1 MTRTLIALCG
11 VAVASTAM
19 AQETRSAVATE
30 TGTIR
35 IDGPRGPS
43 GGDRFFNVQGTGS
56 GGGTFDSY
64 GVARWNLSAVRAEF
78 DALFPGGWQVTGLAL
93 ELTQDNAGFTRDG
106 FVAVYYSTDDTA
118 DIKTALSDLFF
129 PFFDPTT
136 GDSQLALGDPNPFLQ
151 FLFFE
156 TMTGDVDRYDQAGG
170 PGGASEALNLID
182 GLKSDIENEDLLT
195 LVFTDDLDPGVAATF
210 RGQEAF
216 EGREG
221 PKLFITVEG
230 DGGTGC
236 RADLDGDGV
245 LTIFDFLQFQNLFD
259 AGDLTAD
266 FDGDGSLTIFDFLAF
281 QNEFDAGC

>member
-1 MTRTLIALCG
+1 MTRILIALCG
-11 VAVASTAM
+11 AAIASTAM
-19 AQETRSAVATE
+19 AQETLSAVATQ

-35 IDGPRGPS
+35 PDGPRGPS
-43 GGDRFFNVQGTGS
+43 GGDRFFNIQGTAS

-64 GVARWNLSAVRAEF
+64 GVARWDLSSVRAEF
-78 DALFPGGWQVTGLAL
+78 DSLFPGGWEVTGLAL
-93 ELTQDNAGFTRDG
+93 ELTQDNAAFTNDG
-106 FVAVYYSTDDTA
+106 FLAMYYSIDDTA

-129 PFFDPTT
+129 PFFDMGTP
-136 GDSQLALGDPNPFLQ
+136 QLELGDPDPILS

-156 TMTGDVDRYDQAGG
+156 TASGDIDRFDQAGG
-170 PGGASEALNLID
+170 PGGSGEALDLID
-182 GLKSDIENEDLLT
+182 AVKADIESEDTLT
-195 LVFTDDLDPGVAATF
+195 FVFIDDIDPNVSATY
-210 RGQEAF
+210 RGQEPF

-221 PKLFITVEG
+221 PKLFITADG
-230 DGGTGC
+230 DTTGGC

>member
-1 MTRTLIALCG
+1 MTKTIIALCG
-11 VAVASTAM
+11 IAVTSTAV
-19 AQETRSAVATE
+19 AQETLSAVANP

-35 IDGPRGPS
+35 IDGPRGGS
-43 GGDRFFNVQGTGS
+43 GGDRFFNVQGTVS

-64 GVARWNLSAVRAEF
+64 GVARWDLSGVRAEF
-78 DALFPGGWQVTGLAL
+78 DTLFPGGWEVTGLAL
-93 ELTQDNAGFTRDG
+93 EMTQDNAAFSNDG
-106 FVAVYYSTDDTA
+106 FVAVYYSVDDTA

-129 PFFDPTT
+129 PFFDM
-136 GDSQLALGDPNPFLQ
+136 GDPQLELGDPDPILSFLY
-151 FLFFE
+151 FE
-156 TMTGDVDRYDQAGG
+156 TATGDIDRYDQAGG
-170 PGGASEALNLID
+170 PGGASEALELID
-182 GLKSDIENEDLLT
+182 ALKADIETDDFLT
-195 LVFTDDLDPGVAATF
+195 LVFVDDMDDNVSATY
-210 RGQEAF
+210 RGQDPF

-221 PKLFITVEG
+221 PKLFITAEG

-236 RADLDGDGV
+236 RADLDGDGS

>member
-1 MTRTLIALCG
+1 MTRPLIALCG
-11 VAVASTAM
+11 IALSSAAL
-19 AQETRSAVATE
+19 AQETRSAVATQ

-35 IDGPRGPS
+35 IDGPRGPTS
-43 GGDRFFNVQGTGS
+43 GDRFFNIQGTGS

-64 GVARWNLSAVRAEF
+64 GVARWDLSVVRDEF
-78 DALFPGGWQVTGLAL
+78 DTLFPGGWEVTGLAL
-93 ELTQDNAGFTRDG
+93 EMTQDNAAFTADG
-106 FVAVYYSTDDTA
+106 FLAVYYSTDDTA

-136 GDSQLALGDPNPFLQ
+136 GDPQLALGDPSPILQ
-151 FLFFE
+151 YLFFA
-156 TMTGDVDRYDQAGG
+156 TMTGDIDRYDQAGG

-182 GLKSDIENEDLLT
+182 VLKADIESEDLLT
-195 LVFTDDLDPGVAATF
+195 LVFTDDMDPGVSATY
-210 RGQEAF
+210 RGQDAF

-236 RADLDGDGV
+236 RADLDMDGV

-259 AGDLTAD
+259 AGDLIAD
-266 FDGDGSLTIFDFLAF
+266 FDGDGVLTIFDFLAF
-281 QNEFDAGC
+281 QNEFDDGC

>member
-1 MTRTLIALCG
+1 MTRTVLALCG
-11 VAVASTAM
+11 LAVASTAV
-19 AQETRSAVATE
+19 AQETRSAVAFE

-64 GVARWNLSAVRAEF
+64 GVARWDFTDIRTEF
-78 DALFPGGWQVTGLAL
+78 DALFPGGWQVTELAL
-93 ELTQDNAGFTRDG
+93 EMTQDNAGFTGDG

-136 GDSQLALGDPNPFLQ
+136 GDAQLALGDPNPILQ
-151 FLFFE
+151 FLFFQ
-156 TMTGDVDRYDQAGG
+156 TATGDIDRYDQAGG
-170 PGGASEALNLID
+170 PGGAAEALSLID
-182 GLKSDIENEDLLT
+182 ALKADIEGENLLT
-195 LVFTDDLDPGVAATF
+195 LVFADDEDPNVSATY
-210 RGQEAF
+210 RGQDAF

-236 RADLDGDGV
+236 RADLDGDGE

-266 FDGDGSLTIFDFLAF
+266 FDGDGDLTIFDFLAF
-281 QNEFDAGC
+281 QNEFDLGC

>member
-1 MTRTLIALCG
+1 MTRTLITLCG
-11 VAVASTAM
+11 LAVASTAL
-19 AQETRSAVATE
+19 AQESLSSVATE

-43 GGDRFFNVQGTGS
+43 GGDRFFNVQGTTS

-64 GVARWNLSAVRAEF
+64 GVARWDLSSVRAEF
-78 DALFPGGWQVTGLAL
+78 DTLFPGGWEVTGLAL

-136 GDSQLALGDPNPFLQ
+136 GDPQLSLGDPDPFLQ
-151 FLFFE
+151 YLFFE
-156 TMTGDVDRYDQAGG
+156 TETGDIDRYDQAGG
-170 PGGASEALNLID
+170 PGGSGEALTLID
-182 GLKSDIENEDLLT
+182 GLKADIETDDTLT
-195 LVFTDDLDPGVAATF
+195 LVFVDDLDPGVAATY
-210 RGQEAF
+210 RGQEPF

-221 PKLFITVEG
+221 PKLVITATG

-236 RADLDGDGV
+236 RVDLDGDGE

-266 FDGDGSLTIFDFLAF
+266 FDGDGELTIFDFLAF

>member
-1 MTRTLIALCG
+1 MTRTLITLCG
-11 VAVASTAM
+11 LAVASTAL
-19 AQETRSAVATE
+19 AQESLSSVATE

-43 GGDRFFNVQGTGS
+43 GGDRFFNVQGTTS

-64 GVARWNLSAVRAEF
+64 GVARWDLSSVRAEF
-78 DALFPGGWQVTGLAL
+78 DTLFPGGWEVTGLAL

-136 GDSQLALGDPNPFLQ
+136 GDPQLSLGDPDPFLQ
-151 FLFFE
+151 YLFFE
-156 TMTGDVDRYDQAGG
+156 TETGDIDRYDQAGG
-170 PGGASEALNLID
+170 PGGSGEALTLID
-182 GLKSDIENEDLLT
+182 GLKAGIETDDTLT
-195 LVFTDDLDPGVAATF
+195 LVFVDDLDPGVAATY
-210 RGQEAF
+210 RGQEPF

-221 PKLFITVEG
+221 PKLVITATG

-236 RADLDGDGV
+236 RVDLDGDGE

-266 FDGDGSLTIFDFLAF
+266 FDGDGELTIFDFLAF

>member
-1 MTRTLIALCG
+1 MTKPLIALCG
-11 VAVASTAM
+11 LAVASTAM
-19 AQETRSAVATE
+19 AQETLSAVATT

-35 IDGPRGPS
+35 PDGPRGGD
-43 GGDRFFNVQGTGS
+43 GGDRFFNVQGTAS

-64 GVARWNLSAVRAEF
+64 GVARWDLSTVRDEF
-78 DALFPGGWQVTGLAL
+78 DTLFPGGWEVTGLAL
-93 ELTQDNAGFTRDG
+93 ELTQDNAPFTNDG

-129 PFFDPTT
+129 PFFDMGSP
-136 GDSQLALGDPNPFLQ
+136 QLELGDPNPILS

-156 TMTGDVDRYDQAGG
+156 TATGDIDRYDQDGG
-170 PGGASEALNLID
+170 PGGRSEALELID
-182 GLKSDIENEDLLT
+182 PIKADIENQDLLT
-195 LVFTDDLDPGVAATF
+195 LVFVDDTDPNVSATY
-210 RGQEAF
+210 RGQAPF

-221 PKLFITVEG
+221 PKLFITAEG
-230 DGGTGC
+230 DTTGGC
-236 RADLDGDGV
+236 RADLDGDGD

-266 FDGDGSLTIFDFLAF
+266 FDGDGTLTIFDFLAF